1 MTLEEMTQRAVSK
14 GFNRKEAVERLF
26 EGFQKHSGENLAYYL
41 HYWGFATEK
50 QADLIAK
57 EHKALIDRN

>member
-26 EGFQKHSGENLAYYL
+26 EGFQKHRGDNLAYYL

-50 QADLIAK
+50 QAGLIA
-57 EHKALIDRN
+57 EEYEALLNRN